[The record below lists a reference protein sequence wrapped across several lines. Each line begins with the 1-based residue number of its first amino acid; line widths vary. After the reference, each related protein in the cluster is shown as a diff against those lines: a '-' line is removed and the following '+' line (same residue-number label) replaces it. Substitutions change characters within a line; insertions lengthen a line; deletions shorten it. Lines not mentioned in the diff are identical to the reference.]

1 MTTKNF
7 VVSFVNSDA
16 GSEAVL
22 VGYNLKIMEI
32 MMIIDTCPDYK
43 TAHENKQNY
52 IFQYLTNNTMFIEN
66 VIYAYGIEE
75 ALSNY
80 NIKYGIDNIINTHS
94 NTTIT
99 IKLATSVIEKIVC
112 IYEVGDIREPDDLKV
127 KIEN

>member
-7 VVSFVNSDA
+7 VVSFLNSDA

-32 MMIIDTCPDYK
+32 MMIIDTFPDYNS
-43 TAHENKQNY
+43 ARENKQNY
-52 IFQYLTNNTMFIEN
+52 IFNYLTNNPMLIEN
-66 VIYAYGIEE
+66 IIYAYGIEE

-94 NTTIT
+94 NMTIN
-99 IKLATSVIEKIVC
+99 LATSVIDKIVC
-112 IYEVGDIREPDDLKV
+112 IYEVGDIREPSDITV
-127 KIEN
+127 KNEN